1 MKYRPEG
8 KGEMQKR
15 TLIHLI
21 GIPSLILAGGI
32 ASAIYFIGVNNNLK
46 DRARAVESKLAEAQS
61 LITDLEQSNSQL
73 DDNLQRSLQS
83 VARLEDQK
91 RNLGKAVSDLGR
103 RVVELEDSI
112 RNFAQGLGSLEGT
125 SGEIGTIIQQ
135 SLTILQGISERSK

>member
-1 MKYRPEG
+1 
-8 KGEMQKR
+8 MQKR

-32 ASAIYFIGVNNNLK
+32 ASAVYFVGVNNNLK

-61 LITDLEQSNSQL
+61 LIADLEQSNSRL

-83 VARLEDQK
+83 VARLEEQK
-91 RNLGKAVSDLGR
+91 RNLGKAISSLGR
-103 RVVELEDSI
+103 RVNELEDSI
-112 RNFAQGLGSLEGT
+112 RNFAQGLGSLQGT

-135 SLTILQGISERSK
+135 SLAILQGISERSR